1 AREAGLDRLTWSEQ
15 RAALMAAWRRAS
27 GKLPM
32 LGARLALTP
41 ADLFLLGLVVACE
54 RRRAVALA
62 VTALQAPF
70 ASACPSVHL
79 ALDLIHVLFEAGLD
93 DAMALAAGAL
103 GALGVGGGG
112 EAGA

>member
-1 AREAGLDRLTWSEQ
+1 MAKGLAPSLSVPDPPALLDLMARLGLASYVRLIDDPEPSLRLVQQEADAAAREAGLDRLTWSEQ

-62 VTALQAPF
+62 
-70 ASACPSVHL
+70 
-79 ALDLIHVLFEAGLD
+79 
-93 DAMALAAGAL
+93 
-103 GALGVGGGG
+103 
-112 EAGA
+112 